1 MKQRF
6 LILLLLLPILS
17 FAQTSGSVKGL
28 VSDSVHDYGLQSA
41 TVTIYKKTDSSL
53 VNYQVTNNQ
62 GEFNIGELPFRT
74 PLLLSISYSGYN
86 EFSKEVYLDSLK
98 KDFDFKK
105 ILMSRDTS
113 RQMEEVVVKSVVPVR
128 MNGDTL
134 EINPDA
140 FKLDSSAVVEDMLLR
155 VPGVTMW
162 SDGTITVNGKKI
174 SNVFVDGK
182 PFFGGNPEIATQN
195 LPKTAIE
202 KIQVY
207 QEKDYSKQELTN
219 TEMDSTFTMNI
230 KMKAEKRK
238 GFFGKIGAGLGTDHR
253 YEGDLTM
260 QAYNKKTKVAIA
272 GNLNNTNKTIQ
283 NVKEAI
289 ENNTFRSYNR
299 RNFGAPNANASGL
312 NTVHY
317 FGAYLQHN
325 FDEST
330 NSRFNN
336 SIDGEYNLRDAK
348 NNQTTNSTTIRRVAD
363 DFTMTNISERRNTGS
378 SLNQSVDAGY
388 ENRKRATSFSTKV
401 NYSWNNAQS
410 ASEGNTTA
418 FKNDS
423 LLASQRNNTSSAS
436 SNSNSFNFNGYFN
449 NSDYDEGINKKSFS
463 TSYSVAYNN
472 SESNRNEVSH
482 FESFI
487 DSIYTENTD
496 RKYHNENSN
505 FTTNIGLNYNG
516 LRSLLFG
523 NYNFWN
529 INIGLR
535 NNFRYNKSD
544 LNANVLEL
552 DTLTSMYKINEALTN
567 VNSVVNIENRPGISL
582 FKTISKVLSDRYY
595 KSVSI
600 RTDLQN
606 QFLYQR
612 NTSTLSYRN
621 LERSFHF
628 FTPSSSVYYNYNRFN
643 KYNLNVGLTHSS
655 SATAPTI
662 DQLYPIIDQI
672 NRYNIVV
679 GNPDLKSPLSNNFNF
694 NTSYNTQRF
703 NEKTTYSANFNLGY
717 SIFKNAISDSS
728 INGDNGTRTSYLINI
743 DQRRSF
749 NGGFNASASFRM
761 NNKNMLQVRYSGSMN
776 GSRSPQYIKT
786 PKDAVSKLIS
796 SKNNNQ
802 NHSLHLF
809 YSLTDVFNVSL
820 GETFST
826 NKSQQIGTNNTPLTS
841 NTYGTSGRF
850 TLLVPKN
857 VTLSSNI
864 NYLKNSSA
872 NNQVSEATIWNA
884 YATWRFMKMKQAEVK
899 LSIFDILRQNRNI
912 DNFANETSAGTT
924 ITNGIQQFYMLS
936 LSYFPRRFGGRT
948 GRSGR
953 SSGSSRSEAREQRQQ
968 RPQQQ
973 GRQQS
978 SNMQRRGGR
987 N

>member
-1 MKQRF
+1 MKRPI
-6 LILLLLLPILS
+6 LIILLLLPILS

-28 VSDSVHDYGLQSA
+28 VADSVHDYGLQSA
-41 TVTIYKKTDSSL
+41 TVTVYKKTDSTL

-74 PLLLSISYSGYN
+74 PLLVSITYSGYN
-86 EFSKEVYLDSLK
+86 DFSKEVYLDSLK

-105 ILMSRDTS
+105 IGLSRDTS

-182 PFFGGNPEIATQN
+182 PFFGGGPEIATQN

-230 KMKAEKRK
+230 KMKPEKRK
-238 GFFGKIGAGLGTDHR
+238 GFFGKVGAGLGTDDH

-260 QAYNKKTKVAIA
+260 QGYNKKTKLAIA

-283 NVKEAI
+283 NVREAI

-299 RNFGAPNANASGL
+299 RNFGAPNANAAGL

-336 SIDGEYNLRDAK
+336 SIDGEYNLRDSK
-348 NNQTTNSTTIRRVAD
+348 NNQLTNSTTIQNLTD
-363 DFTMTNISERRNTGS
+363 YTLTNITERRSNGS

-388 ENRKRATSFSTKV
+388 ENRKQATAFSTKA
-401 NYSWNNAQS
+401 NYTWNNSQS
-410 ASEGNTTA
+410 SNEGLTTA
-418 FKNDS
+418 YRNDTQM
-423 LLASQRNNTSSAS
+423 ASQRRNSTAATSH
-436 SNSNSFNFNGYFN
+436 SNSFNLNGYFN
-449 NSDYDEGINKKSFS
+449 NNDYDEGINKKSFS
-463 TSYSVAYNN
+463 TNFSVTSNN
-472 SESNRNEVSH
+472 SESNSTQISR
-482 FESFI
+482 FESFL
-487 DSIYTENTD
+487 DSIYTQNTD

-544 LNANVLEL
+544 LNADVLEL
-552 DTLTSMYKINEALTN
+552 DSVTNTYRINEALTN
-567 VNSVVNIENRPGISL
+567 VNSVVNIEDRPGISF
-582 FKTISKVLSDRYY
+582 FKTISRVLSDRHY
-595 KSVSI
+595 KSISF

-628 FTPSSSVYYNYNRFN
+628 FTPASSIYYNYNRFN
-643 KYNLNVGLTHSS
+643 KYNLNIGVTHSS
-655 SATAPTI
+655 SANAPTI
-662 DQLYPIIDQI
+662 DQLYPIVDNI
-672 NRYNIVV
+672 NKYNIVV

-694 NTSYNTQRF
+694 NANYNTQRF
-703 NEKTTYSANFNLGY
+703 NEKTTYTVGLNLGY
-717 SIFKNAISDSS
+717 NTFKNGISDSS
-728 INGDNGTRTSYLINI
+728 IFGNNGSRTSYLLNING
-743 DQRRSF
+743 RRSF
-749 NGGFNASASFRM
+749 NGNLNASASFRI
-761 NNKNMLQVRYSGSMN
+761 NNKNMMQVRYNGSMG
-776 GSRSPQYIKT
+776 GSHAPQYIKT
-786 PKDAVSKLIS
+786 PADQVAQLIYTQTRS
-796 SKNNNQ
+796 Q
-802 NHSLHLF
+802 NHGFNLF
-809 YSLTDVFNVSL
+809 YSLTDLFNISL
-820 GETFST
+820 GENITS
-826 NKSQQIGTNNTPLTS
+826 NNSQQIGTGKAALKAT
-841 NTYGTSGRF
+841 TYGTTARF

-857 VTLSSNI
+857 FTLSSNV
-864 NYLKNSSA
+864 NYLNNISA
-872 NNQVSEATIWNA
+872 KDQSEKATIWNA

-899 LSIFDILRQNRNI
+899 LSVFDILRQNRNI
-912 DNFANETSAGTT
+912 SNFANDNNTTGTT
-924 ITNGIQQFYMLS
+924 ITNGIQQFYMLT
-936 LSYFPRRFGGRT
+936 LSYFPRQFGGRASKS
-948 GRSGR
+948 GRSGGR
-953 SSGSSRSEAREQRQQ
+953 RSEAGEQRQ

-973 GRQQS
+973 YRQQGGGG
-978 SNMQRRGGR
+978 MQRRGGR

>member
-17 FAQTSGSVKGL
+17 FAQTNGSIKGL
-28 VSDSVHDYGLQSA
+28 VSDSVHDYGLQAA
-41 TVTIYKKTDSSL
+41 TVTVYKKADSVL

-74 PLLLSISYSGYN
+74 PLLLSITYSGYN
-86 EFSKEVYLDSLK
+86 DFSKEIYLDSLK
-98 KDFDFKK
+98 KDFDLKK
-105 ILMSRDTS
+105 ILLSRDTS
-113 RQMEEVVVKSVVPVR
+113 RQMEEVIVKSVVPVR

-207 QEKDYSKQELTN
+207 QEKDYSKEEITN

-230 KMKAEKRK
+230 KMKPEKRK
-238 GFFGKIGAGLGTDHR
+238 GYFGKIGAGLGTDHR

-272 GNLNNTNKTIQ
+272 GNINNTNKSIQ

-299 RNFGAPNANASGL
+299 RNFGAPNANANGL

-317 FGAYLQHN
+317 FGAYFHHN

-330 NSRFNN
+330 NSRFDN
-336 SIDGEYNLRDAK
+336 SINGEYNLRDSR
-348 NNQTTNSTTIRRVAD
+348 NNQTTNSTSVQNLTD
-363 DFTMTNISERRNTGS
+363 YSLTNISNRLNTSS

-388 ENRKRATSFSTKV
+388 QNRKRATSFALNTSYNWANGNST
-401 NYSWNNAQS
+401 A
-410 ASEGNTTA
+410 EGNTTA
-418 FKNDS
+418 FRNDT
-423 LLASQRNNTSSAS
+423 LLASRRSNVTAAS
-436 SNSNSFNFNGYFN
+436 SHSDNFNFNGYFN
-449 NSDYDEGINKKSFS
+449 NNDYDEGINKKSFS
-463 TSYSVAYNN
+463 TNYAVSYRN
-472 SESNRNEVSH
+472 SESNSDQVSR
-482 FESFI
+482 FESLL

-552 DTLTSMYKINEALTN
+552 DTLTSTYKINEALTN
-567 VNSVVNIENRPGISL
+567 INSVINVENRPGISL
-582 FKTISKVLSDRYY
+582 FKTITKVLSDRYY
-595 KSVSI
+595 KSISI
-600 RTDLQN
+600 RTNLQN

-628 FTPSSSVYYNYNRFN
+628 FTPSSSVYYNYNRYN
-643 KYNLNVGLTHSS
+643 KYNFNIGLSHNS

-662 DQLYPIIDQI
+662 DQLYPIVDNI

-679 GNPDLKSPLSNNFNF
+679 GNPDLKSPLSNNFSF
-694 NTSYNTQRF
+694 NTSFNSQRF
-703 NEKTTYSANFNLGY
+703 NEKNTYTASLNLGY
-717 SIFKNAISDSS
+717 STFKNGISDSS
-728 INGDNGTRTSYLINI
+728 IYGNNGARTSYLINI
-743 DQRRSF
+743 DNRRSF
-749 NGGFNASASFRM
+749 TGGINTSASFRM
-761 NNKNMLQVRYSGSMN
+761 NNRNMLQVRYSASIN

-786 PKDAVSKLIS
+786 PQDAAAVLIA
-796 SKNNNQ
+796 SKNRNQ
-802 NHSLHLF
+802 NHSLSLF
-809 YSLTDVFNVSL
+809 YSLTEVFNVSL
-820 GETFST
+820 GETIS
-826 NKSQQIGTNNTPLTS
+826 SSGSEQIGTSKTPLKAK
-841 NTYGTSGRF
+841 TYGTRVNF
-850 TLLVPKN
+850 NLMVPKN
-857 VTLSSNI
+857 FQLSSNI
-864 NYLKNSSA
+864 NYLNNVSA
-872 NNQVSEATIWNA
+872 NNASIKATIWNA
-884 YATWRFMKMKQAEVK
+884 YATWRFMKMKQAEIK
-899 LSIFDILRQNRNI
+899 LSIFDILRENQNI
-912 DNFANETSAGTT
+912 DNFANNNTTGTT
-924 ITNGIQQFYMLS
+924 ITNGIQQFYMVS
-936 LSYFPRRFGGRT
+936 LSYFPRRFGGRS

-953 SSGSSRSEAREQRQQ
+953 SGSRRSEAGEQRQQ

-973 GRQQS
+973 FRQQ
-978 SNMQRRGGR
+978 NNTQRRSGR

>member
-17 FAQTSGSVKGL
+17 FAQTNGSVKGL

-41 TVTIYKKTDSSL
+41 TVTVYKKADSSL

-62 GEFNIGELPFRT
+62 GEFNIGELPVRT

-86 EFSKEVYLDSLK
+86 DFSKEVYLDSLK

-105 ILMSRDTS
+105 ILLSRDTS
-113 RQMEEVVVKSVVPVR
+113 RQMEEVVVKAVVPVR

-207 QEKDYSKQELTN
+207 QEKDYSKQDISN

-230 KMKAEKRK
+230 KMKPEKRK
-238 GFFGKIGAGLGTDHR
+238 GFFGKIGAGLGTDQH
-253 YEGDLTM
+253 YEGDMTM
-260 QAYNKKTKVAIA
+260 QAYNKKTKLAIA

-283 NVKEAI
+283 DVREAI
-289 ENNTFRSYNR
+289 QNNTFRSYNR
-299 RNFGAPNANASGL
+299 RNFGAPNANAGGL

-317 FGAYLQHN
+317 FGASLQHN

-330 NSRFNN
+330 NSRFTN
-336 SIDGEYNLRDAK
+336 SAEGEYNLRDSR
-348 NNQTTNSTTIRRVAD
+348 NNQLTNSTTIQNL
-363 DFTMTNISERRNTGS
+363 TGYTITNISDRRNTGS
-378 SLNQSVDAGY
+378 SLNQSIDAGY
-388 ENRKRATSFSTKV
+388 ENRKQATSFSTKA
-401 NYSWNNAQS
+401 NYSWNNGQS
-410 ASEGNTTA
+410 SSEGNTTA
-418 FKNDS
+418 FRNDTVM
-423 LLASQRNNTSSAS
+423 ASRRRNTSAATSHS
-436 SNSNSFNFNGYFN
+436 SSFNLNGYFN
-449 NSDYDEGINKKSFS
+449 NNDYDEGINKKSFS
-463 TSYSVAYNN
+463 TNFSVSSNN
-472 SESNRNEVSH
+472 SESNSNQTSR
-482 FESFI
+482 FESFL
-487 DSIYTENTD
+487 DSIYTQNTD

-505 FTTNIGLNYNG
+505 FTTNIGMNYNG

-552 DTLTSMYKINEALTN
+552 DTLTNTYQVNEALTN
-567 VNSVVNIENRPGISL
+567 INSVVNIEDRPGISF
-582 FKTISKVLSDRYY
+582 FKTISRTLSDRYY
-595 KSVSI
+595 KSISF

-606 QFLYQR
+606 QFLYQK

-643 KYNLNVGLTHSS
+643 QYNLNIGLSHNS
-655 SATAPTI
+655 SANAPSI
-662 DQLYPIIDQI
+662 DQLYPIVDNI
-672 NRYNIVV
+672 NKYNIVV

-694 NTSYNTQRF
+694 NANYNTQRF
-703 NEKTTYSANFNLGY
+703 NEKTTYTAGLNLGY
-717 SIFKNAISDSS
+717 NTFKNSISDSS
-728 INGDNGTRTSYLINI
+728 IFGNNGSRTSYLLNI
-743 DQRRSF
+743 DGKRSF
-749 NGGFNASASFRM
+749 RGDVNASASFRI
-761 NNKNMLQVRYSGSMN
+761 NNKNMLQVRYNGGAGGSHA
-776 GSRSPQYIKT
+776 PQYITTKKQDGDFLT
-786 PKDAVSKLIS
+786 QLIYTQTR
-796 SKNNNQ
+796 NQ
-802 NHSLHLF
+802 NHSIHVF
-809 YSLTDVFNVSL
+809 YSLTDLFNISL
-820 GETFST
+820 GESINT
-826 NKSQQIGTNNTPLTS
+826 NNSQQVGTGKAVLKAK
-841 NTYGTSGRF
+841 TYGTNARF

-857 VTLSSNI
+857 FTLSTNV
-864 NYLKNSSA
+864 NYLNNISA
-872 NNQVSEATIWNA
+872 QSQSEEATLWNA
-884 YATWRFMKMKQAEVK
+884 YATWRFMKMKQAEIK
-899 LSIFDILRQNRNI
+899 LSVFDILRQNRNI
-912 DNFANETSAGTT
+912 TNFANDNNTTGTT
-924 ITNGIQQFYMLS
+924 ITNGIQQFYMLTV
-936 LSYFPRRFGGRT
+936 SYFPRRFGGRT
-948 GRSGR
+948 GRSGSR
-953 SSGSSRSEAREQRQQ
+953 RSESGEQRQQ

-973 GRQQS
+973 FRQQ
-978 SNMQRRGGR
+978 NNTQRGGGR
-987 N
+987 R

>member
-1 MKQRF
+1 MKQRL

-17 FAQTSGSVKGL
+17 FAQTNGSIKGL
-28 VSDSVHDYGLQSA
+28 VSDSVHDYGLQAA
-41 TVTIYKKTDSSL
+41 TVTVYKKADSVL

-74 PLLLSISYSGYN
+74 PLLLSITYSGYN
-86 EFSKEVYLDSLK
+86 DFSREIYLDSLK
-98 KDFDFKK
+98 KDFDLKK
-105 ILMSRDTS
+105 ILLSRDTS
-113 RQMEEVVVKSVVPVR
+113 SQMEEVIVKSVVPVR

-207 QEKDYSKQELTN
+207 QEKDYSKEEITN

-230 KMKAEKRK
+230 KMKPEKRK
-238 GFFGKIGAGLGTDHR
+238 GYFGKIGAGLGTDHR

-260 QAYNKKTKVAIA
+260 QAYNKKTKAAIA
-272 GNLNNTNKTIQ
+272 GNINNTNKSIQ

-299 RNFGAPNANASGL
+299 RNFGAPNANANGL

-317 FGAYLQHN
+317 FGAYLHHN

-330 NSRFNN
+330 NSRFDN
-336 SIDGEYNLRDAK
+336 SINGEYNLRDSR
-348 NNQTTNSTTIRRVAD
+348 NNQTTNSSSVQNLTDYSLTS
-363 DFTMTNISERRNTGS
+363 ISNRLNTSS

-388 ENRKRATSFSTKV
+388 QNRKRATAFALNTSYNWANSNSTT
-401 NYSWNNAQS
+401 
-410 ASEGNTTA
+410 EGNTAAFRNDTA
-418 FKNDS
+418 
-423 LLASQRNNTSSAS
+423 LASRRSNATTAS
-436 SNSNSFNFNGYFN
+436 SHSDNFNFNGYFN
-449 NSDYDEGINKKSFS
+449 NNDYDEGINKKSFS
-463 TSYSVAYNN
+463 TNYAISYRN
-472 SESNRNEVSH
+472 SESNSDQISR
-482 FESFI
+482 FESLM
-487 DSIYTENTD
+487 DSIYTDNTD

-552 DTLTSMYKINEALTN
+552 DTLTSTYRVNEALTN
-567 VNSVVNIENRPGISL
+567 VNSVINVENRPGISL
-582 FKTISKVLSDRYY
+582 FKTITKVLSDRYY
-595 KSVSI
+595 KSISI
-600 RTDLQN
+600 RTNLQN

-628 FTPSSSVYYNYNRFN
+628 FTPSSSVYYNYNRYN
-643 KYNLNVGLTHSS
+643 KYNLNIGLSHSS

-662 DQLYPIIDQI
+662 DQLYPIVDDI

-694 NTSYNTQRF
+694 NASYNSQRF
-703 NEKTTYSANFNLGY
+703 SEKNTYTASLNMGY
-717 SIFKNAISDSS
+717 STFKNGISDSS
-728 INGDNGTRTSYLINI
+728 VYGNNGSRTSYLINI
-743 DQRRSF
+743 DNRRSF
-749 NGGFNASASFRM
+749 TGGINTSASFRM
-761 NNKNMLQVRYSGSMN
+761 NTRNMLQVRYSGNIS

-786 PKDAVSKLIS
+786 PQDAASVLIA
-796 SKNNNQ
+796 SKNRNQ
-802 NHSLHLF
+802 NHSLSVF
-809 YSLTDVFNVSL
+809 YSLTEVFNISL
-820 GETFST
+820 GETIS
-826 NKSQQIGTNNTPLTS
+826 SSGSEQIGTNKAALKAK
-841 NTYGTSGRF
+841 TYGTRANF
-850 TLLVPKN
+850 NLTVPKN
-857 VTLSSNI
+857 FQLSSNI
-864 NYLKNSSA
+864 NYLNNVSA
-872 NNQVSEATIWNA
+872 NNESVKATIWNA
-884 YATWRFMKMKQAEVK
+884 YATWRFMKMKQAEIK
-899 LSIFDILRQNRNI
+899 LSIFDILRQNQNI
-912 DNFANETSAGTT
+912 DNFANNNTTGTT
-924 ITNGIQQFYMLS
+924 ITNGIQQFYMVS
-936 LSYFPRRFGGRT
+936 LSYFPRRFGGRSGKS
-948 GRSGR
+948 GRSG
-953 SSGSSRSEAREQRQQ
+953 SKRSEAREQRPQ
-968 RPQQQ
+968 RQQQ
-973 GRQQS
+973 QFRQQ
-978 SNMQRRGGR
+978 NNTQRRGGR